1 MLESFDQAHG
11 LHAYAAMASS
21 TRLLPVP
28 AMVHGGVSHRLL
40 WLMARRLAQQGEP
53 VWVIDGMADEAPGQG
68 LLGRLLAR
76 DRQAPAWGGDPDEE
90 TVPGVRIV
98 AGRQGLLRLA
108 NQMHS
113 LGSEAAL
120 QLLLA
125 TVPGGAHVLLTA
137 PVEVLAVCLQGSAAR
152 PLVALDGQ
160 PRSVVE
166 AYNVVKVLLQAGE
179 VHPVLVPMAP
189 GAPGPRARG
198 GAHVR
203 ADAQWQS
210 LDAPVQALARCARAH
225 LGEDLQ
231 IWPVAYDDCRD
242 TSADRV
248 PESWWLKVLDSALVL
263 SGRDRSMALT
273 TVATPG
279 AESDLRRS

>member
-1 MLESFDQAHG
+1 
-11 LHAYAAMASS
+11 
-21 TRLLPVP
+21 
-28 AMVHGGVSHRLL
+28 
-40 WLMARRLAQQGEP
+40 
-53 VWVIDGMADEAPGQG
+53 
-68 LLGRLLAR
+68 
-76 DRQAPAWGGDPDEE
+76 
-90 TVPGVRIV
+90 
-98 AGRQGLLRLA
+98 
-108 NQMHS
+108 
-113 LGSEAAL
+113 
-120 QLLLA
+120 
-125 TVPGGAHVLLTA
+125 
-137 PVEVLAVCLQGSAAR
+137 
-152 PLVALDGQ
+152 
-160 PRSVVE
+160 
-166 AYNVVKVLLQAGE
+166 
-179 VHPVLVPMAP
+179 VPMAP

-210 LDAPVQALARCARAH
+210 LDAPVQALARCAQTH